1 MHVDDLRRERG
12 GGRLD
17 QNLVVDLLLEVHRVR
32 DLLERF
38 EGHLARGLEALRD
51 PYWMQ
56 SAIEQ
61 LLGLFEQ
68 SPGQD
73 YNARR
78 AVADLVVLRL
88 A

>member
-1 MHVDDLRRERG
+1 MHVDDLRRQRG
-12 GGRLD
+12 GRRLD
-17 QNLVVDLLLEVHRVR
+17 QDLVVDLLLEVHRVR
-32 DLLERF
+32 DLFQRF
-38 EGHLARGLEALRD
+38 QRHLAGRLEAFRD

-68 SPGQD
+68 STGQHD
-73 YNARR
+73 NARR

-88 A
+88 G